1 MDKVKGSG
9 TEEKS
14 AVRLVEDPPEQDS
27 QPDPPTPHPQP
38 DLPPPPSNAP
48 VVPSHWMDYDGAAV
62 LVQLRRPM
70 LLVSYPNQAIERDGN
85 LVTTDYLRGIC
96 SVRGPDLH
104 RNITVITQDP
114 FQQGLIVTTLIPVD
128 LIAYISKVDDR

>member
-1 MDKVKGSG
+1 M
-9 TEEKS
+9 EKITPQ
-14 AVRLVEDPPEQDS
+14 VEPQVPAAPPVPEV
-27 QPDPPTPHPQP
+27 
-38 DLPPPPSNAP
+38 AP

-70 LLVSYPNQAIERDGN
+70 LLVSYPNQAIEQDGE
-85 LVTTDYLRGIC
+85 LAKTEYLRGIC

-114 FQQGLIVTTLIPVD
+114 FQQGLVVTTLIPVD
-128 LIAYISKVDDR
+128 LIAYISKVDAR